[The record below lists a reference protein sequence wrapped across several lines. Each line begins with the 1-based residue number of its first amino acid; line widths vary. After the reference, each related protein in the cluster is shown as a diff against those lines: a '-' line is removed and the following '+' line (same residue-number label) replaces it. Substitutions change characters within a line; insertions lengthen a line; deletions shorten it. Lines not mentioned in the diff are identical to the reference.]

1 MEDPT
6 LSMLGSDEAAHQENV
21 REQDLLFEEDVL
33 RNPYHLKSWLRYLE
47 AKKNDDASFRNTLHE
62 RAVKEL
68 PGSYKLWYRY
78 LIDRKSQV
86 DDNCPLDQC
95 WEELNNTF
103 ERALVFL
110 HKMPKIW
117 KEYLNFR
124 TRQVWDITT
133 TRKTFDRALRAL
145 PITQHEQIWPLYR
158 KFILDSG
165 VKETAQRVWRR
176 YLMLQP
182 EQTEDYVKWLVEAG
196 LLDEAATRLADLVNN
211 EDFESIQGKS
221 KHELWFELCDL
232 IAKNPDKVKG
242 MRVEAII
249 RQGLRRFTSEVGR
262 LWCALADYFI
272 RLGHFEKARDVYE
285 EAMSTVVTARDF
297 SMIFDAY
304 AQFEESMITAKMEVE
319 EDSDD
324 DSDEEEGDDVELEM
338 RLARL
343 EHLMDRRPELF
354 SSVKLRQNPNDV
366 QEWRNRIKLFKDDD
380 AKIVQTFTAA
390 VKTVKPKEADGNL
403 AMLWVAFAQFYER
416 NSDLANARVIMDMAT
431 QVDFKKVEDL
441 ATVWSMWVEMEL
453 QHHNHNQALELC
465 RKATVETKRKRKRG
479 VAEEAA
485 TVHQK
490 LHRSTRL
497 WMLYADMEE
506 SFGSFSSCK
515 AVYER
520 ILELKVATPQLVLNY
535 AAFLEEHKYFEES
548 FKAFERGVHLFNFPY
563 VHDIWIMYLSK
574 FVERYGGSK
583 LERARDM
590 FEQVLSKVGNEQARV
605 FYLMFARLEEDYG
618 LARHAMH
625 IYDRA
630 CKALPMEER
639 FEVYLI
645 YISRAQDF
653 FGVMHTREIYAQAVE
668 SLPDQQAA
676 IMCLKFNKVE
686 LMLGEVDRA
695 REVMM
700 HGAQFCDPRASS
712 GAEGD
717 YWEQWHA
724 FEVSHGNEDT
734 FREMLRVKRSVHLQ
748 FTEISF
754 HASDV
759 ADAGAAADELAAANE
774 MEKLEQEAPE
784 EPEIEEPKQP
794 EVLQNPEEIDID
806 MDDDG
811 EEEDEIERKE
821 IPAAVF
827 GDATAVAE
835 SGMGA
840 LERLKAKK

>member
-1 MEDPT
+1 MGATPSTMSAEYADD
-6 LSMLGSDEAAHQENV
+6 SASDVDENDTDAVAHRDNV
-21 REQDLLFEEDVL
+21 REQDLLYEEDVL
-33 RNPYHLKSWLRYLE
+33 RNPYSMKSWYRYIE
-47 AKKNDDASFRNTLHE
+47 AKREEKPKSRNLLYE
-62 RAVKEL
+62 RAVSAL

-78 LIDRKSQV
+78 LLDRKDQI
-86 DDNCPLDQC
+86 DDPCPLDPV
-95 WEELNNTF
+95 WESMNNVF

-124 TRQVWDITT
+124 MRQTWDITQL
-133 TRKTFDRALRAL
+133 RHTFDRALRAL
-145 PITQHEQIWPLYR
+145 PITQHEQIWPLFR
-158 KFILDSG
+158 KFVLDSN
-165 VKETAQRVWRR
+165 VNETAQRVWRR

-182 EQTEDYVKWLVEAG
+182 EQTEDYVKWLVDAG
-196 LLDEAATRLADLVNN
+196 LLDEAAKRLANLVNN

-242 MRVEAII
+242 LRVEAII
-249 RQGLRRFTSEVGR
+249 RQGLRKFSSEVGR

-548 FKAFERGVHLFNFPY
+548 FKAYERGVHLFNFPY

-605 FYLMFARLEEDYG
+605 S
-618 LARHAMH
+618 
-625 IYDRA
+625 
-630 CKALPMEER
+630 
-639 FEVYLI
+639 FE
-645 YISRAQDF
+645 
-653 FGVMHTREIYAQAVE
+653 
-668 SLPDQQAA
+668 
-676 IMCLKFNKVE
+676 
-686 LMLGEVDRA
+686 
-695 REVMM
+695 
-700 HGAQFCDPRASS
+700 
-712 GAEGD
+712 
-717 YWEQWHA
+717 
-724 FEVSHGNEDT
+724 
-734 FREMLRVKRSVHLQ
+734 
-748 FTEISF
+748 
-754 HASDV
+754 
-759 ADAGAAADELAAANE
+759 
-774 MEKLEQEAPE
+774 
-784 EPEIEEPKQP
+784 
-794 EVLQNPEEIDID
+794 
-806 MDDDG
+806 
-811 EEEDEIERKE
+811 
-821 IPAAVF
+821 
-827 GDATAVAE
+827 
-835 SGMGA
+835 
-840 LERLKAKK
+840 